1 MEILKLLD
9 LKYVEI
15 LKAGKDERP
24 HEKMLHKP
32 KTFLGRN
39 NGSWK
44 IVESQFQSAKRRR
57 RDPYPAKIL
66 QQKWRQA
73 KDIFR

>member
-15 LKAGKDERP
+15 LKAGKDKRP
-24 HEKMLHKP
+24 QEKVLHKP

-44 IVESQFQSAKRRR
+44 IVES
-57 RDPYPAKIL
+57 
-66 QQKWRQA
+66 
-73 KDIFR
+73 